1 MGGAGDPREQGGKRG
16 RERGPWSDKI
26 IGYPAGGGETPRG
39 ERTRREERK
48 FVGRHT
54 MSRRFES
61 RGAVREVHPDEI
73 IGYESQIPMGS
84 SLGRRVRRD
93 SNRASLCS
101 VRRSFFRF
109 SARAGFFFYGIADYF
124 VRPRTRFRVPPQVR
138 FSLRA
143 ASPAPLSCLSF
154 LCFAPLRRTA
164 FRGALSRSFCRG
176 LLRFLAL
183 SLTLLF
189 LSASPLPL

>member
-1 MGGAGDPREQGGKRG
+1 MHPTLFSHGGHGTARSLQRGGVCEAHISSRDRKTAIVTVAREGRKKRHKRRDGVHARHRERRRREVLRRCPTSGVRRAVADVSVLIDRGKRG
-16 RERGPWSDKI
+16 RERGPWSDEI

-109 SARAGFFFYGIADYF
+109 SARAGFFFMG
-124 VRPRTRFRVPPQVR
+124 
-138 FSLRA
+138 
-143 ASPAPLSCLSF
+143 
-154 LCFAPLRRTA
+154 
-164 FRGALSRSFCRG
+164 
-176 LLRFLAL
+176 
-183 SLTLLF
+183 
-189 LSASPLPL
+189 